1 MADMLTGK
9 KINYSS
15 KEYFRFALILIM
27 VEELSWS
34 DKWECSRVVVCGWCM
49 FSRWIKNQ
57 TIPSQLKKY
66 TKAVLNYMVTHKTY
80 FPEYE
85 SVQ

>member
-27 VEELSWS
+27 VEELVRLETSHDPLQSFLVGRLVFAKVKGFCAWPA
-34 DKWECSRVVVCGWCM
+34 KVVGGVRLGNGVS
-49 FSRWIKNQ
+49 FLSSSLEQNK
-57 TIPSQLKKY
+57 L
-66 TKAVLNYMVTHKTY
+66 AL
-80 FPEYE
+80 
-85 SVQ
+85 